1 MVGGGMSRPDTVMDT
16 TTPLVLH
23 AFSRAILHIDADA
36 FFASVEQAMVP
47 ALKGRPLVTGRERG
61 IIACASYE
69 AKALG
74 IARGMTLSDAKRR
87 CPALVILPSDYE
99 TYSLYSKRMF
109 TIMRRFTPEVEEY
122 SIDEAFA
129 DITGVRRIHR
139 ASYEQIARRI
149 QETIAAELGITV
161 SVGLSLSKSLAKL
174 CSKFRK
180 PAGFTAVEGRHI
192 HLLLQRTP
200 LEKVWGFGP
209 NTVNLFEKQGLRTAY
224 DFVMRPERWA
234 GRMLGKIGREL
245 WNELRGTAVYTVK
258 TEESAPQATIIKS
271 KTFTPPSTDRE
282 FVHAKLVRN
291 LESALM
297 KARRHKLRPRYIGV
311 VLRRQDFTHEGAEA
325 ELSRGTASTLE
336 VMPVAGELFDRA
348 FHAGVEYRATMVV
361 LGKLEADAD
370 EQFELFEDRVRVDNL
385 RRISRAVD
393 EINGKLGKHSVRS
406 GTSLFLAGQPRGH
419 REDEPERRRHLL
431 PGETARQ
438 RLALPRM
445 TVTV

>member
-1 MVGGGMSRPDTVMDT
+1 ME

-23 AFSRAILHIDADA
+23 AYPRAILHIDADA

-47 ALKGRPLVTGRERG
+47 ALKGKPLVTGRERG

-87 CPALVILPSDYE
+87 CPGLVILPSDYE
-99 TYSLYSKRMF
+99 TYSLYSRRMF
-109 TIMRRFTPEVEEY
+109 AIMRRFTPDVEEY

-139 ASYEQIARRI
+139 ASYEQIGRRI
-149 QETIAAELGITV
+149 QEAIAADLGLTV

-200 LEKVWGFGP
+200 LAKVWGFGP

-224 DFVMRPERWA
+224 DFVMRTERWA
-234 GRMLGKIGREL
+234 GRLLGKIGREI
-245 WNELRGTAVYTVK
+245 WNELRGTAVYAIK
-258 TEESAPQATIIKS
+258 TDEPPPQATIIKS
-271 KTFTPPSTDRE
+271 KTFTPPSRDRA

-291 LESALM
+291 LEAALM
-297 KARRHKLRPRYIGV
+297 KARRHKLRPTYIGV

-348 FHAGVEYRATMVV
+348 FHAGAEYRATMVV
-361 LGKLEADAD
+361 LGKLEDDAD
-370 EQFELFEDRVRVDNL
+370 EQFELFEDRVRIDNL

-393 EINGKLGKHSVRS
+393 EINGKLGKHTVRS
-406 GTSLFLAGQPRGH
+406 GTSLFLAGQPRGD

>member
-1 MVGGGMSRPDTVMDT
+1 MDT

-23 AFSRAILHIDADA
+23 SFPRAILHLDADA
-36 FFASVEQAMVP
+36 FFAAVEQAMVP
-47 ALKGRPLVTGRERG
+47 SLKGRPVVTGRERG

-99 TYSLYSKRMF
+99 TYSLYSRRMF

-139 ASYEQIARRI
+139 ASYEQIALRI

-234 GRMLGKIGREL
+234 GRMLGKIGREI

-271 KTFTPPSTDRE
+271 KTFAPPSTDRE

-406 GTSLFLAGQPRGH
+406 GTSLFLASQPRSH
-419 REDEPERRRHLL
+419 REDEPERRQHLL